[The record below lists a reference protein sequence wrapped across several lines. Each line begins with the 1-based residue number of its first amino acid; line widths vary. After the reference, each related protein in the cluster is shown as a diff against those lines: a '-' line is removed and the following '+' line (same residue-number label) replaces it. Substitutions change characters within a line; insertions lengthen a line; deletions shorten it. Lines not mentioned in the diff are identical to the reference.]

1 MTPHLHPGAGSF
13 MEERDSIPVEDSSF
27 KAFKVFLDVLY
38 NKKTPMNKAGF
49 KLLGELYSLADKYLM
64 AEMQELIIHE
74 VASRKIVSGVLI
86 EAAKVAEENAHMD
99 ELSEAIINIC
109 SDFVKDYSQSV
120 LEIVHSEE
128 AGSDRFLV
136 LHRLLGKS
144 SKIISNMCGNCRQN
158 PCLDGKL
165 VTKENYVQNSNVKH
179 IPSPLAVRQSGVK
192 TCYAVVKVTHDDDCL
207 LIGHYC
213 PRNSTVTVVPLSE
226 FKYNC
231 K

>member
-1 MTPHLHPGAGSF
+1 MKYKSVAQCSQFFSINPSATSF
-13 MEERDSIPVEDSSF
+13 LGVSRNSLKLALGYLCIDT
-27 KAFKVFLDVLY
+27 FLPTWNLWLQ
-38 NKKTPMNKAGF
+38 NGK
-49 KLLGELYSLADKYLM
+49 
-64 AEMQELIIHE
+64 
-74 VASRKIVSGVLI
+74 
-86 EAAKVAEENAHMD
+86 
-99 ELSEAIINIC
+99 
-109 SDFVKDYSQSV
+109 VKDYSQSV

-144 SKIISNMCGNCRQN
+144 SKIMSNTCGNCKQN

-165 VTKENYVQNSNVKH
+165 VTVKNYVENSNVAH

-192 TCYAVVKVTHDDDCL
+192 ICYAVVKVTHDDDCL

-213 PRNSTVTVVPLSE
+213 PRNSTVTVVPLSS

-231 K
+231 KKSA